1 MPVIMT
7 PMTSRHEDI
16 TLKVNRIY
24 RQKNPSVYFRNSC
37 EIEKFVKNRKEF
49 LFNLKLPEK
58 LFGNSSMI
66 DFGCGTGQNSLIYD
80 ELGSNCTLIEYDK
93 KSYHDCL
100 KLFKKYAKNKF
111 RVINKDIFK
120 YKSKGKKY
128 DFVISNGV
136 AHHTKDPKK
145 NINICCKILKKNG
158 FFILGIGNKS
168 GFFQRNLQRL
178 ILYKISNNEE
188 DIIKYAKILF
198 KEHLKRSVK
207 YSGRK
212 IDEVIFD
219 TYLNPKIETFSLSE
233 IKKIFSKNNLIFYSS
248 YYPVKDVISFL
259 EPNTIQFKLKKN
271 KGNKTS
277 NKNIKNIT
285 LSDFQ
290 DLTVSNNQ
298 TENIDLY
305 NSIKKLYF
313 PLDKLVKEIDNKSF
327 ERKKMNLTLKNII
340 DYKKRLLKIKK
351 INIFNNKHNKIFLNE
366 VIKIYKILA
375 SKKDKLKKF
384 KNIKNYLKTTKKV
397 FKGVSGVGMNYYVG
411 YKIK

>member
-1 MPVIMT
+1 M
-7 PMTSRHEDI
+7 
-16 TLKVNRIY
+16 
-24 RQKNPSVYFRNSC
+24 
-37 EIEKFVKNRKEF
+37 
-49 LFNLKLPEK
+49 
-58 LFGNSSMI
+58 
-66 DFGCGTGQNSLIYD
+66 
-80 ELGSNCTLIEYDK
+80 
-93 KSYHDCL
+93 
-100 KLFKKYAKNKF
+100 
-111 RVINKDIFK
+111 
-120 YKSKGKKY
+120 
-128 DFVISNGV
+128 
-136 AHHTKDPKK
+136 
-145 NINICCKILKKNG
+145 
-158 FFILGIGNKS
+158 
-168 GFFQRNLQRL
+168 
-178 ILYKISNNEE
+178 
-188 DIIKYAKILF
+188 
-198 KEHLKRSVK
+198 
-207 YSGRK
+207 
-212 IDEVIFD
+212 
-219 TYLNPKIETFSLSE
+219 SE
-233 IKKIFSKNNLIFYSS
+233 IKKIFSKNNLILYSS

-271 KGNKTS
+271 KDNKTS

-384 KNIKNYLKTTKKV
+384 KNIKNV
-397 FKGVSGVGMNYYVG
+397 IINYIIQINRTSATYCL
-411 YKIK
+411 

>member
-1 MPVIMT
+1 MLYSKKKIEMKINYSFLEASFIDRPNRFLTRVKYNNKI
-7 PMTSRHEDI
+7 
-16 TLKVNRIY
+16 VNSHSFAHRD
-24 RQKNPSVYFRNSC
+24 
-37 EIEKFVKNRKEF
+37 EKFQKWLKEWRWEP
-49 LFNLKLPEK
+49 N
-58 LFGNSSMI
+58 
-66 DFGCGTGQNSLIYD
+66 TYD
-80 ELGSNCTLIEYDK
+80 
-93 KSYHDCL
+93 
-100 KLFKKYAKNKF
+100 
-111 RVINKDIFK
+111 
-120 YKSKGKKY
+120 
-128 DFVISNGV
+128 
-136 AHHTKDPKK
+136 
-145 NINICCKILKKNG
+145 G
-158 FFILGIGNKS
+158 FPPV
-168 GFFQRNLQRL
+168 
-178 ILYKISNNEE
+178 YKIEN
-188 DIIKYAKILF
+188 
-198 KEHLKRSVK
+198 
-207 YSGRK
+207 
-212 IDEVIFD
+212 
-219 TYLNPKIETFSLSE
+219 FSLSE
-233 IKKIFSKNNLIFYSS
+233 IKKIFSKNNLILYSS

-327 ERKKMNLTLKNII
+327 ERKKINLTLKNII

-366 VIKIYKILA
+366 VIKIYKILI
-375 SKKDKLKKF
+375 SKKSKLQKY
-384 KNIKNYLKTTKKV
+384 KNIKNYLKTTKKI